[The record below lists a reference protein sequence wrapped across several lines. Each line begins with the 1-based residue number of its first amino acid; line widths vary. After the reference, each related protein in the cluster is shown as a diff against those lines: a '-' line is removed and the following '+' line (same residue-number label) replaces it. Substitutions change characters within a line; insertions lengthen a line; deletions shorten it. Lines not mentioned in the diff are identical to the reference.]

1 MSKLVIWTQHRENY
15 GAHDW
20 DGQGECPQY
29 WKFKGGNT
37 YVVRDLSSAHLNKIA
52 EHGIPTLTKLIE
64 SKDEYFQEYILGWEI
79 VEDDAS
85 ECEEWD
91 SVIEFQ
97 WKMDRWTCVRV
108 TPNGDMGY
116 MRREILAK
124 SEKWIPVEGG
134 ERAHFECMY
143 QTEAGWVTPDELTKM
158 LEAA

>member
-1 MSKLVIWTQHRENY
+1 
-15 GAHDW
+15 
-20 DGQGECPQY
+20 
-29 WKFKGGNT
+29 
-37 YVVRDLSSAHLNKIA
+37 
-52 EHGIPTLTKLIE
+52 
-64 SKDEYFQEYILGWEI
+64 
-79 VEDDAS
+79 
-85 ECEEWD
+85 
-91 SVIEFQ
+91 
-97 WKMDRWTCVRV
+97 VRV